1 MGSGTKLNR
10 VASTIMT
17 LLIHG
22 YKNVRLIYLLIYDNI
37 TSVKSFL
44 NSNLSLIN
52 YNQFKKVA
60 AASMLVN
67 SIDVT

>member
-52 YNQFKKVA
+52 YNQFKKAA